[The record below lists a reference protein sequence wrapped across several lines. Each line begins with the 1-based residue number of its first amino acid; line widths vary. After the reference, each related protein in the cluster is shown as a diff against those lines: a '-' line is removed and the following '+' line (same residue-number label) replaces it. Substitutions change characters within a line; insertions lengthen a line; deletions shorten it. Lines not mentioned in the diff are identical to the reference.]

1 MSNNRP
7 AATQVSNEDLQ
18 EKLDAFEIK
27 FNKQEA
33 KLDLM
38 LIRTD
43 ELILAY
49 NTAKG
54 VTVFVKWL
62 AGLVTAGGI
71 LWTAVLG
78 GKIPH
83 P

>member
-1 MSNNRP
+1 MPPPNPQISNNDL
-7 AATQVSNEDLQ
+7 ED
-18 EKLDAFEIK
+18 KLIRL
-27 FNKQEA
+27 EA
-33 KLDLM
+33 KVDLM
-38 LIRTD
+38 IIRTD

-54 VTVFVKWL
+54 VTVFIKWL

-71 LWTAVLG
+71 VWTTVFG
-78 GKIPH
+78 GKLPH